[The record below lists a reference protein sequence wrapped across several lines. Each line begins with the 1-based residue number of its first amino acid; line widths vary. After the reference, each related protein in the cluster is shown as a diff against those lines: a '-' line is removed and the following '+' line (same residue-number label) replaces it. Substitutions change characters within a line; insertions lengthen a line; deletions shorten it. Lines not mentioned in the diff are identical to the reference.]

1 MKNTYGFFYK
11 VKMACW
17 WVRTK
22 FISSRAR
29 FIRFPIDIRGKKF
42 IDFGKNLTT
51 GVGCRLEAFSN
62 DGRVTLHFG
71 TDVQLNDYVHITAMH
86 KVTVGNRVLMAG
98 RIYISDCA
106 HGYYGGQAGMDS
118 APQVPPILR
127 PYHTGPVVIGDNVW
141 LGEGVCVLPG
151 VSIGEGAII
160 GANSVV
166 KGKIPPYTIAAGA
179 PARVVKRFD
188 FDRDA
193 WFRTDAQG
201 NFVN

>member
-1 MKNTYGFFYK
+1 
-11 VKMACW
+11 MAW
-17 WVRTK
+17 WLLRTK
-22 FISSRAR
+22 FISRRAR

-51 GVGCRLEAFSN
+51 GVGCRLEAFSG

-71 TDVQLNDYVHITAMH
+71 ADVQLNDYVHITAMH
-86 KVTVGNRVLMAG
+86 DVTIGDRVLMAG
-98 RIYISDCA
+98 RIYISDCT

-118 APQVPPILR
+118 APHVPPIQR
-127 PYHTGPVVIGDNVW
+127 PYHTAPVVIGDNVW

-166 KGKIPPYTIAAGA
+166 KGKIPPYTIVAGA

-193 WFRTDAQG
+193 WFRIDAQG